1 MSDNRNSVSSKNSVF
16 IYHLLSTFPSNTS
29 LCDDK
34 HQGDQFLTHQ
44 HADFCQ
50 KLWPKQASRVLLLY
64 PLMSLF
70 LLATPFQVPT
80 VSKHENIP
88 RKEIR
93 SCPSP
98 VAKALTCA
106 PRISN
111 IPSFKFKTFSGSKA
125 ERPVLQIFTC
135 GCL

>member
-1 MSDNRNSVSSKNSVF
+1 MSDDRNSVSSKNSVF

-44 HADFCQ
+44 HADFSQ

-106 PRISN
+106 PRISLFLRSN
-111 IPSFKFKTFSGSKA
+111 SKHFLEA
-125 ERPVLQIFTC
+125 KLKDLFC
-135 GCL
+135 KSLLL